1 MECIDS
7 VNADSIDMVDA
18 LQSLPLVEG
27 EYSDVTS
34 EGRGE
39 KSSKFENLK
48 FSKGVL
54 WTILSLKISILN
66 YGVH

>member
-27 EYSDVTS
+27 EYSRFI
-34 EGRGE
+34 GRVGM
-39 KSSKFENLK
+39 K
-48 FSKGVL
+48 
-54 WTILSLKISILN
+54 KIQS
-66 YGVH
+66 